1 MAVDFQEHTTPN
13 DVVTVIATE
22 PLTSN
27 EQWHSYQPGEW
38 RLWQGG
44 ETLRQG
50 SVSLG

>member
-1 MAVDFQEHTTPN
+1 MDFQEHTTPN

-27 EQWHSYQPGEW
+27 EQWNTCESGEW

-44 ETLRQG
+44 ETLQQG
-50 SVSLG
+50 NVLKD